1 MSINDS
7 ISSDSPDSDAP
18 FYVIHGTLSQPSQR
32 GASTAKAYSPFCIPL
47 GESPDLEARVRVAHE
62 VLGLVID
69 AGDALSK
76 IMAVSHET
84 EGLSSLLDSLLG
96 GAEYARDALIPP
108 DDDDE

>member
-1 MSINDS
+1 MSTTDS
-7 ISSDSPDSDAP
+7 TQKVSAT
-18 FYVIHGTLSQPSQR
+18 FHVIQR
-32 GASTAKAYSPFCIPL
+32 FGASTTKFYSPFCIPL
-47 GESPDLEARVRVAHE
+47 GDSPDLEARVRVAHE

-96 GAEYARDALIPP
+96 GAEYARDALVPP
-108 DDDDE
+108 DDE

>member
-7 ISSDSPDSDAP
+7 IPSDTSNGDAP
-18 FYVIHGTLSQPSQR
+18 FYVVNGTLSQPSWR
-32 GASTAKAYSPFCIPL
+32 DASTPKSYSPFCIPL

-96 GAEYARDALIPP
+96 GAEYARDTLIPP
-108 DDDDE
+108 DDE